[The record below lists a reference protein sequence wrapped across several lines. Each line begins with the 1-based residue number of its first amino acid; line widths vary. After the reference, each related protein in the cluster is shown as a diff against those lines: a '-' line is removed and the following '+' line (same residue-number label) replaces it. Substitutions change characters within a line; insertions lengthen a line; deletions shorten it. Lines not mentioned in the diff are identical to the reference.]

1 MKKATHNYAQVNS
14 DIKSA
19 IGFLSNNLELPK
31 HLQYLTGN
39 LSHQAGLLSEE
50 DKRGAIAKLID
61 GFKINWKY
69 GLGKQIRSLDDTIA
83 KVDKIIS
90 KIKNGE
96 FKTLDSHSLD
106 NDYLSWSAIV
116 MQNKKCNYN
125 TYSSILKQLDDIQIS
140 WDKFYEIMNKHN
152 NDFKEI
158 DDKYEDGDLEENK
171 YFSSLN
177 KIKKDLET
185 DLQKLKITN
194 LFNSDS
200 IGAALN
206 KNRKDFAESI
216 FILKED
222 IEWSI
227 PILLSANK
235 LLVMS
240 TYDSQDFYVFEEDI
254 ELDNRKV
261 SDFEMLTDKE
271 LDSLKNELLTAADK
285 YKTAINKTETELRG
299 MYNSKVVLDSLSDD
313 SSTSNQVMSTSN
325 DYLKIVKFGAT
336 ILEEFYYSLF
346 REYEK

>member
-1 MKKATHNYAQVNS
+1 MKRYNYEKVNS

-19 IGFLSNNLELPK
+19 ISILKNNNAMPVHLE
-31 HLQYLTGN
+31 YLIG
-39 LSHQAGLLSEE
+39 SDDKQKAGLLSE
-50 DKRGAIAKLID
+50 DDRRGAIAKLID

-69 GLGKQIRSLDDTIA
+69 GLGKQIKSLDDTVA
-83 KVDKIIS
+83 KIDKTVS

-96 FKTLDSHSLD
+96 FKTIDNHSLD

-125 TYSSILKQLDDIQIS
+125 TYLSVLKQIDNIQIS
-140 WDKFYEIMNKHN
+140 WDKFYETMNKHN
-152 NDFKEI
+152 NDFKEV
-158 DDKYEDGDLEENK
+158 DDKYEEGDLEENK

-194 LFNSDS
+194 LFTSDS
-200 IGAALN
+200 IDAALN

-240 TYDSQDFYVFEEDI
+240 TYDSQDFYIFEEDI
-254 ELDNRKV
+254 ELDNRKL
-261 SDFEMLTDKE
+261 SDFEILTDKE
-271 LDSLKNELLTAADK
+271 LDSLRNELLATANK
-285 YKTAINKTETELRG
+285 YKTIINKTEIELKG
-299 MYNSKVVLDSLSDD
+299 MYNSKVVLDSLLDEN
-313 SSTSNQVMSTSN
+313 STSNQIMSICN

-346 REYEK
+346 REYEI

>member
-1 MKKATHNYAQVNS
+1 MKRYNYEKVNS

-19 IGFLSNNLELPK
+19 ISILKNNNAMPAHLE
-31 HLQYLTGN
+31 YLIG
-39 LSHQAGLLSEE
+39 SDDKQKAGLLSEE
-50 DKRGAIAKLID
+50 DRRGVIAKLID

-69 GLGKQIRSLDDTIA
+69 GLGKQIKSLDDTAA
-83 KVDKIIS
+83 KIDKTVS

-96 FKTLDSHSLD
+96 FKTISNHSLD

-116 MQNKKCNYN
+116 MQNKKCNYS
-125 TYSSILKQLDDIQIS
+125 TYLSVLKQIDNIQIS
-140 WDKFYEIMNKHN
+140 WDKFYETMNKHN

-158 DDKYEDGDLEENK
+158 DDKYEDGDLEEDK

-177 KIKKDLET
+177 KIEKDLET

-194 LFNSDS
+194 LFTSDS
-200 IGAALN
+200 IDAALN

-240 TYDSQDFYVFEEDI
+240 TYDSPDFYIFEEDI
-254 ELDNRKV
+254 ELDNRKL
-261 SDFEMLTDKE
+261 SDFEILTDKE
-271 LDSLKNELLTAADK
+271 LDNLRNELLTTANK
-285 YKTAINKTETELRG
+285 YKTIINKTEIELKG
-299 MYNSKVVLDSLSDD
+299 MYNSKVVLDSLLDEN
-313 SSTSNQVMSTSN
+313 STSNQILSICN
-325 DYLKIVKFGAT
+325 DYLRIVKFGAT
-336 ILEEFYYSLF
+336 ILEGFYYRLF
-346 REYEK
+346 REYEI